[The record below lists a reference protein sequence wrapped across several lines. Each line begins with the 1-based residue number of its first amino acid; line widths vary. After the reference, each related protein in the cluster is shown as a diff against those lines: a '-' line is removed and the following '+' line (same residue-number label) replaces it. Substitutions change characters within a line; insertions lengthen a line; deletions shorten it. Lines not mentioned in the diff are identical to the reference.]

1 MRNLTKKITALGLS
15 VLLIASVPVHADTA
29 QEIYKDETVYGLIDA
44 SGQTTKLIVSDY
56 IHSAEKLETLK
67 DISNLQDVHNL
78 RSDVLPEKDQTSLT
92 WQVDGYE
99 LNYQGT
105 SQQALP
111 VDTTITYYL
120 DGVETTPEALIGKSG
135 ELKMVIHQ
143 DNLVYTEAEIMGTQ
157 RKVYAPFYTLATM
170 RFDASNFTD
179 VAINQGKISNDG
191 ANFLVVGFLAPG
203 MTENFGDLMEL
214 KVEDDLIISAIVTNY
229 EAQPMYLAMSNKL
242 PDVEDISLLD
252 QVDQLDSSLAE
263 FKKAGND
270 LVNGATDLSDGQVTY
285 FEKFGEATVG
295 LKTFLSSIDKLS
307 EGVKQIASPLTQL
320 VEGASS
326 LSQGILALQNS
337 ASPLVDGYVKFSE
350 GTKSFADGAKAFAGK
365 VEQLSGAL
373 AALPEK
379 AELLA
384 TSSDALTA
392 GIKKTDDGLSSV
404 ASGSDALLAA
414 MKGFQNSL
422 AKDSKEYAAY
432 SSIVAEMEK
441 LNGATSALS
450 DGMTQISSNMTTF
463 NAGVDAFAE
472 QASGLSAVQEGLNEG
487 SKQLSAAA
495 TELVSGAAVLQNGTL
510 QLTEGMSALVSG
522 SQQLEGGLRQL
533 DGGMQTLLS
542 KLPELKNANQMLSG
556 GFDALQTA
564 STALIDG
571 GVALKEGM
579 TQFNQ
584 DGIRALTDKI
594 EIEEGKLDEA
604 LAIKEV
610 LDKLAIENSTFS
622 GAPESFITSVNYLLK
637 VTQ

>member
-1 MRNLTKKITALGLS
+1 MRNLTQKITAVGLS

-67 DISNLQDVHNL
+67 DISSLQDVHNL

-120 DGVETTPEALIGKSG
+120 DGVETAPEALIGKSG

-143 DNLVYTEAEIMGTQ
+143 DNLVYTEADIMGTL
-157 RKVYAPFYTLATM
+157 RKVYAPIYTLATM

-191 ANFLVVGFLAPG
+191 ANFLVVGFLSPG
-203 MTENFGDLMEL
+203 MTENFGDLIDL
-214 KVEDDLIISAIVTNY
+214 KVEDDLIITAIVADY

-252 QVDQLDSSLAE
+252 QVDRLDSSLAE

-270 LVNGATDLSDGQVTY
+270 LVTGATDLSDGQVTY

-295 LKTFLSSIDKLS
+295 LKTFLSSIDKLT

-463 NAGVDAFAE
+463 NAGVDAFAK
-472 QASGLSAVQEGLNEG
+472 QASGLSTVQEGLSEG

-579 TQFNQ
+579 IQFNQ